1 MVVNLFHFLTCPK
14 NFNVDCNVDVIPN
27 FIDLE
32 SYSNN
37 QNENLKHAYAPN
49 GEAILMHISNFRPV
63 KRVEDVVKIFAKV
76 REDRPTKLLLVGDGP
91 ERHKIE
97 DMCEQLGACN
107 DIHFLGKMK
116 NTEEAHGLADVFILP
131 SETESFGL
139 AALEAMSSG
148 VPVISSNSGGLPEI
162 NKHGYSGFLN
172 DVGDTDG
179 MATNAIQLL
188 NNLPTFKKQALN
200 RAGKFTKS
208 AIIPMY
214 EDLYHKVVAKSVAE
228 HQA

>member
-1 MVVNLFHFLTCPK
+1 M
-14 NFNVDCNVDVIPN
+14 
-27 FIDLE
+27 
-32 SYSNN
+32 
-37 QNENLKHAYAPN
+37 
-49 GEAILMHISNFRPV
+49 
-63 KRVEDVVKIFAKV
+63 VKIFAKV

-97 DMCEQLGACN
+97 DMCRQLGACD

-139 AALEAMSSG
+139 AALEAMSSS

-162 NKHGYSGFLN
+162 NEHGYSGFLSN
-172 DVGDTDG
+172 VGDTDD
-179 MATNAIQLL
+179 MATNTLKLL
-188 NNLPTFKKQALN
+188 DDLPTYKKQALN